1 MFFENIFSFIVAYF
15 LLASIPGPSICFTIA
30 SGLELGTFAS
40 IPSII
45 GQLTAKC
52 FHIFLV
58 LLGLNTLLEQ
68 SVELFIIVKTAG
80 AVYIVYLGIKQW
92 FAARPDLNAY
102 MSKKS
107 KSAFK
112 SFTDGFIINII
123 NPKSILFYAVLF
135 PQFILPEYNLV
146 LQHIVLGLLSIIV
159 VGIILITY
167 TILADK
173 AKSWMSNSSY
183 WRYQN
188 RLTGSLMIGAGI
200 SLGLLKKR

>member
-1 MFFENIFSFIVAYF
+1 MLFENILSFIVAYF

-30 SGLELGTFAS
+30 YGLDRGTLRT

-68 SVELFIIVKTAG
+68 SIGLFIIAKTAG
-80 AVYIVYLGIKQW
+80 AIYIIYLGIKQW
-92 FAARPDLNAY
+92 SAAKPNLNEY
-102 MSKKS
+102 KCKNYKS
-107 KSAFK
+107 NFK
-112 SFTDGFIINII
+112 SFTDGFIINIS

-135 PQFILPEYNLV
+135 PQFIMPQYNLV
-146 LQHIVLGLLSIIV
+146 MQQIILGLLSIII

-167 TILADK
+167 TILASK
-173 AKSWMSNSSY
+173 AKRWFNNSGY
-183 WRYQN
+183 LRYQN
-188 RLTGSLMIGAGI
+188 RFTGSLMISAGI
-200 SLGLLKKR
+200 TLGLLKRS